1 VAANLTMHDF
11 EPSRAEFLRDVS
23 AGLRRSP
30 KQLPCKYL
38 YDERGSALFDEICG
52 LDEYY
57 PTRTEIGIMEEDA
70 GAMARALGP
79 EVTLIEYGSG
89 SGLKTRLLLDELES
103 PTAYVPVDISREHL
117 ARSAA
122 ELASEYPKIPV
133 LPICADF
140 TGPFELP
147 EPVSPRGRAAYF
159 PGSTIGN
166 FERKLAAELL
176 AGIAASCGE
185 GGALL
190 IGVDLQKD
198 VSVLVDAYDDAR
210 GVTADFNRNLLVR
223 INRELGANFD
233 VESFAHRALWKPDEG
248 RIEMHLVSEVA
259 QNVDLG
265 DETMRFAAGESIC
278 TEHSHKYTVDG
289 FAELAEG
296 AGFRVEQVFT
306 DPEEYF
312 SVQLLEVDGCPSTSR
327 TART

>member
-1 VAANLTMHDF
+1 VSATLTVHDF

-23 AGLRRSP
+23 EGLRQSP
-30 KQLPCKYL
+30 KRLPCKYL

-52 LDEYY
+52 LEEYY
-57 PTRTEIGIMEEDA
+57 PTQTEIGIMEQDA

-79 EVTLIEYGSG
+79 EVMLIEYGSG
-89 SGLKTRLLLDELES
+89 SGHKTRLLLDELEAPS
-103 PTAYVPVDISREHL
+103 AYVPVDISREHL
-117 ARSAA
+117 ARSAS
-122 ELASEYPKIPV
+122 ELASEYPAIPV
-133 LPICADF
+133 LPVCADF
-140 TGPFELP
+140 TKPFDLP
-147 EPVSPRGRAAYF
+147 ESVPPRRRAAYF

-176 AGIAASCGE
+176 SGIASSCGE
-185 GGALL
+185 DGALL
-190 IGVDLQKD
+190 VGVDLQKD

-233 VESFAHRALWKPDEG
+233 VESFAHRALWEPEEG

-259 QNVDLG
+259 QSVELA
-265 DETMRFAAGESIC
+265 DETLRFAAGESIC

-289 FAELAEG
+289 FAALAEES
-296 AGFRVEQVFT
+296 GFRVAQVFT
-306 DPEEYF
+306 DPEQYF

>member
-1 VAANLTMHDF
+1 M
-11 EPSRAEFLRDVS
+11 
-23 AGLRRSP
+23 
-30 KQLPCKYL
+30 LP
-38 YDERGSALFDEICG
+38 
-52 LDEYY
+52 
-57 PTRTEIGIMEEDA
+57 
-70 GAMARALGP
+70 
-79 EVTLIEYGSG
+79 V
-89 SGLKTRLLLDELES
+89 
-103 PTAYVPVDISREHL
+103 
-117 ARSAA
+117 
-122 ELASEYPKIPV
+122 
-133 LPICADF
+133 CADF

-147 EPVSPRGRAAYF
+147 EPVPPRRRAAYF

-176 AGIAASCGE
+176 AGIASSCGE
-185 GGALL
+185 DGALL
-190 IGVDLQKD
+190 VGVDLQKE

-233 VESFAHRALWKPDEG
+233 IESFVHRALWKPDEG

-259 QNVDLG
+259 QNVELG
-265 DETMRFAAGESIC
+265 DETLRFAAGESIC

>member
-1 VAANLTMHDF
+1 MTSAAL
-11 EPSRAEFLRDVS
+11 
-23 AGLRRSP
+23 
-30 KQLPCKYL
+30 
-38 YDERGSALFDEICG
+38 
-52 LDEYY
+52 
-57 PTRTEIGIMEEDA
+57 
-70 GAMARALGP
+70 
-79 EVTLIEYGSG
+79 EYGSG